1 MRRKTTKYYETMFMA
16 WLETEMDIENP
27 TQQTSTTTNPQKW
40 KNHQNAV
47 LLLQASIWAPASD
60 EELGFRLQAVVNFY
74 LYILCEILLK
84 MLGAY
89 GNKHKLN

>member
-1 MRRKTTKYYETMFMA
+1 M
-16 WLETEMDIENP
+16 
-27 TQQTSTTTNPQKW
+27 
-40 KNHQNAV
+40 NHQSAV
-47 LLLQASIWAPASD
+47 LSHQASIWTPASD
-60 EELGFRLQAVVNFY
+60 EEFGFRSWAVVNFY

>member
-1 MRRKTTKYYETMFMA
+1 M
-16 WLETEMDIENP
+16 
-27 TQQTSTTTNPQKW
+27 
-40 KNHQNAV
+40 NHQSAV
-47 LLLQASIWAPASD
+47 LLLQASIWTPASD
-60 EELGFRLQAVVNFY
+60 EEFGFRSWAVVNFY